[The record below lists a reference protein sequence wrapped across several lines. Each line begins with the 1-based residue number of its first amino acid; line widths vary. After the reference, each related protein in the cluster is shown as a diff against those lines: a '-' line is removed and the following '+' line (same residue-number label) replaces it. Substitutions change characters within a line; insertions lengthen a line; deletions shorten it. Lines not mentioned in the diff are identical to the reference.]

1 MTANN
6 TGVDIAVLRRGTE
19 GLSTDN
25 YATQISNRLPD
36 STVRLARTPKEE
48 RQIVTNARIV
58 TGVSLDEQQVRS
70 AERLELFACIFSGID
85 HLPLERL
92 QEQGVT
98 VTNASGIHAPG
109 IAEQVLGK
117 ILVFARNIHEGWKR
131 KQNHEW
137 RHYQAREL
145 CGSTVTIVGL
155 GSVGQEIATRLRGF
169 DVHTIGARYTPEKG
183 GPTDEVIGL
192 ESDALH
198 DALARTEYLVF
209 ACPLTDETRELI
221 GREELITLPPEAVV
235 INVARGGVIDTDALI
250 WALRDESIRGAAM
263 DVTEPEP
270 LPPDHPLWHLEN
282 VLITPH
288 MAGHTPK
295 HWDRLVDILEHNVHA
310 LEGGYYESMRNVVLS
325 KDGGV
330 KQYVNNKTDR

>member
-1 MTANN
+1 MTTNN

-19 GLSTDN
+19 GLSTDD

-48 RQIVTNARIV
+48 REIVTNAQVV
-58 TGVSLDEQQVRS
+58 TGVSLDKQQVMS

-85 HLPLERL
+85 HLPIESL

-98 VTNASGIHAPG
+98 VTNASGIHSTG

-117 ILVFARNIHEGWKR
+117 ILVFARNLHEGWKR
-131 KQNHEW
+131 TQNHEW
-137 RHYQAREL
+137 RHYQASEL

-155 GSVGQEIATRLRGF
+155 GSVGQEIAKRLRGF

-183 GPTDEVIGL
+183 GPTDEVISL
-192 ESDALH
+192 ERDELH
-198 DALARTEYLVF
+198 DALARTEYLVL
-209 ACPLTDETRELI
+209 ACPLTDETRHLI
-221 GREELITLPPEAVV
+221 SREELITLPPNAVL
-235 INVARGGVIDTDALI
+235 INVARGGVVDTDALI

-270 LPPDHPLWHLEN
+270 LSPDHPLWYLEN

-295 HWDRLVDILEHNVHA
+295 HWDRLVDILEHNVRA
-310 LEGGYYESMRNVVLS
+310 LDGNNRGSMRNIVLS
-325 KDGGV
+325 KDDGV
-330 KQYVNNKTDR
+330 TQYVNDKTDR